1 MICWDTTKSEDKV
14 IGVICGTLFVSGD
27 DRLICWGTA
36 KSEDKLTKSEIDTT
50 ESVVVFGRGTKCCR
64 LNTILPV
71 GTAIKFPVLEYLFG
85 GLMQADI
92 RSLVKWER
100 SGDLPGFIVGA
111 GIGL

>member
-1 MICWDTTKSEDKV
+1 MKSEDEL
-14 IGVICGTLFVSGD
+14 IGI
-27 DRLICWGTA
+27 A
-36 KSEDKLTKSEIDTT
+36 EIDVEENWDTT

-111 GIGL
+111 GIGP